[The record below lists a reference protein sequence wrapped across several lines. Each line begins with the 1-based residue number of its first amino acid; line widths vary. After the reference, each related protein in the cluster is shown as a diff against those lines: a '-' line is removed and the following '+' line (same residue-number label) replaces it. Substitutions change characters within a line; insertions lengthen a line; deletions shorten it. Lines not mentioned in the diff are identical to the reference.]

1 MKKSNRNKAE
11 SKFKKKI
18 VKENSTSSNIESY
31 FQPAEKNFVVEESNK
46 DGVDPTNIYVEA
58 LKKKLRDAAAQSQS
72 GISKAVEY
80 ESTAKEEIQ
89 SKQGS
94 YSADGENCCVELPE
108 NKLPDANEVVQSLKT
123 AIRGQLDTSACGG
136 VVGYKSREKEDQA
149 CKVGVRGIDY
159 SDAVCSGANC
169 ATKQSAQCTRPECVQ
184 VALECREWERKYKE
198 VKRKYLNLTMN
209 YSEENI
215 KYKNLIKVATRST
228 RSDNNEATL
237 AGDSLITSNELK
249 ALDRIPLETTKDST
263 FIKDCLQYIYKDNL
277 SVLCQK
283 SVKGTSERIEF
294 SADGGEVKRHS
305 AKDPMTPEKY
315 DRVKELFIDR
325 ISQCDIDQVS
335 HGERLKV
342 TNINRLM
349 ASGIKNISKKQLKEM

>member
-1 MKKSNRNKAE
+1 MKKSNRNIAE

-18 VKENSTSSNIESY
+18 VKDKSTSSNIASY
-31 FQPAEKNFVVEESNK
+31 FQPAEKNSVVEESNK

-58 LKKKLRDAAAQSQS
+58 LKKKLRDAAVQSQS

-80 ESTAKEEIQ
+80 ESTAKEESQ

-94 YSADGENCCVELPE
+94 YSADGENSCAVVPKS
-108 NKLPDANEVVQSLKT
+108 KLPDASGVVQSLKT
-123 AIRGQLDTSACGG
+123 AFRGQLETSASGG
-136 VVGYKSREKEDQA
+136 VVYCKSRGKEDQA
-149 CKVGVRGIDY
+149 CKEGVRGIDH

-169 ATKQSAQCTRPECVQ
+169 ASKQSAQCTRPECVQ

-198 VKRKYLNLTMN
+198 IKGKYLNLTIN

-215 KYKNLIKVATRST
+215 KYKNLIKVATRSN

-237 AGDSLITSNELK
+237 AGDSLITSNEVK

-263 FIKDCLQYIYKDNL
+263 FIKDCLQYIYKKNL

-283 SVKGTSERIEF
+283 SVKGTSERVEF
-294 SADGGEVKRHS
+294 SADGEEVKRHP
-305 AKDPMTPEKY
+305 AKDPITPEKY

-325 ISQCDIDQVS
+325 ISQCDIDPVS
-335 HGERLKV
+335 HGERLKEA
-342 TNINRLM
+342 NINRLM